1 MDTSSS
7 GFMLLIAGL
16 VPVIIAFLLAHW
28 FELLSLLFLSLI
40 LDEARKI
47 VFGLK
52 NISESLK
59 EIRDE
64 ASETLIETK
73 VMSEEISQNFTE
85 IISHLDII
93 SDKDKSN

>member
-16 VPVIIAFLLAHW
+16 VPVSIAFLLAHW

-40 LDEARKI
+40 LDEAKKI

-52 NISESLK
+52 KISESLK

>member
-16 VPVIIAFLLAHW
+16 FPVIVAFLLAHW

-40 LDEARKI
+40 LDEAKKI

-52 NISESLK
+52 KISESLK

>member
-1 MDTSSS
+1 
-7 GFMLLIAGL
+7 MLLIAGL

-40 LDEARKI
+40 LDEAKKI

>member
-7 GFMLLIAGL
+7 GFMLLIAGV

-40 LDEARKI
+40 LDEAKKI

-52 NISESLK
+52 KISESLK

>member
-40 LDEARKI
+40 LDEAKKI

-52 NISESLK
+52 KISESLK

-73 VMSEEISQNFTE
+73 VMSEEISQNFPFN
-85 IISHLDII
+85 SY
-93 SDKDKSN
+93 

>member
-1 MDTSSS
+1 VDTSSS

-40 LDEARKI
+40 LDEAKKI

-52 NISESLK
+52 KISESLK

>member
-28 FELLSLLFLSLI
+28 FELLSLLFLYLI
-40 LDEARKI
+40 IDEAKKI
-47 VFGLK
+47 VFCLK
-52 NISESLK
+52 KISESLK

>member
-40 LDEARKI
+40 LDEAKKI

-52 NISESLK
+52 KISESLT

>member
-40 LDEARKI
+40 LDEAKKI

-52 NISESLK
+52 KISESLK

>member
-40 LDEARKI
+40 LDEAKKI

>member
-40 LDEARKI
+40 LDEAKKI
-47 VFGLK
+47 VFGLE

>member
-1 MDTSSS
+1 VDTSSS

-40 LDEARKI
+40 LDEAKKI

>member
-16 VPVIIAFLLAHW
+16 FPVIVAFLLAHW

-40 LDEARKI
+40 LDEAKKI

>member
-1 MDTSSS
+1 
-7 GFMLLIAGL
+7 MLLIAGL

-40 LDEARKI
+40 LDEAKKI

-52 NISESLK
+52 KISESLK

>member
-16 VPVIIAFLLAHW
+16 FPVIVAFLLAHW

-47 VFGLK
+47 VFSLR
-52 NISESLK
+52 NISECLEK
-59 EIRDE
+59 IRDE
-64 ASETLIETK
+64 ASETLTEIN